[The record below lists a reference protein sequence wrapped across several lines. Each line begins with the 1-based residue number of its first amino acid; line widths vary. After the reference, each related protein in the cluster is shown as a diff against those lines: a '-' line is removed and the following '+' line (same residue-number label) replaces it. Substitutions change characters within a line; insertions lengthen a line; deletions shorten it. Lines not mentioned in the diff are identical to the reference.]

1 VSDRFPPPAL
11 PRRDAWEN
19 PSEVGDGK
27 IVCTWSG
34 WLEVAELLGEAA
46 QELKQRMVLGG

>member
-1 VSDRFPPPAL
+1 MQKENELVIDFLPAF

-27 IVCTWSG
+27 IVCTWLG
-34 WLEVAELLGEAA
+34 WLEVAELVGEVA
-46 QELKQRMVLGG
+46 